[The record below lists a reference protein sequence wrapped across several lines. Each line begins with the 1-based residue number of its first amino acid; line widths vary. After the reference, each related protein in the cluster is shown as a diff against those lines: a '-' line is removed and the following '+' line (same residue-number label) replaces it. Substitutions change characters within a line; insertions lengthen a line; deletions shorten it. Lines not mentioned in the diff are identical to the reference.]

1 MKVQYLTAQVVQMKT
16 YFYLIQKDQG
26 ILGAT
31 SQKSQG
37 VIQDGC
43 DAEDALLDPREI
55 KLNTTIRTRD
65 REKLYEL
72 RRRIFRIINPKT
84 YNQVTGK
91 RGELLLYY
99 TNDYKKYRIY
109 GRVENSVDFNDRK
122 RNHDKATISFLCVD
136 PYWLDEKDSIEN
148 IKSATGGM
156 TFPLVLPT
164 KFSNV
169 SFYKYVEN
177 KGDTDMPV
185 QIIYTGPAVNPCVTN
200 ETTGEFIK
208 VNMELDEHE
217 KLVINTA
224 DGKQTVNLVTPHETR
239 DVYNN
244 IDLNST
250 FFNLIVGKNLLKY
263 SSDSEISKDT
273 VSVQYVNRY
282 TGVQI

>member
-1 MKVQYLTAQVVQMKT
+1 
-16 YFYLIQKDQG
+16 
-26 ILGAT
+26 
-31 SQKSQG
+31 
-37 VIQDGC
+37 
-43 DAEDALLDPREI
+43 
-55 KLNTTIRTRD
+55 
-65 REKLYEL
+65 
-72 RRRIFRIINPKT
+72 
-84 YNQVTGK
+84 
-91 RGELLLYY
+91 
-99 TNDYKKYRIY
+99 
-109 GRVENSVDFNDRK
+109 
-122 RNHDKATISFLCVD
+122 
-136 PYWLDEKDSIEN
+136 
-148 IKSATGGM
+148 M

-282 TGVQI
+282 TGV